1 MLEDKAMCSK
11 CLWEMALNLAFSAH
25 SNCQS
30 DVTGQKDTLGH
41 ACVNSEGGCPCL
53 HHEEITQKLH
63 WQKKRERERNLIK
76 GKKWD
81 RTQNVC
87 H

>member
-30 DVTGQKDTLGH
+30 DVKGQKDTLGH

-53 HHEEITQKLH
+53 QLRDHSETTLA
-63 WQKKRERERNLIK
+63 KKERERNLIK